1 MVENRAV
8 ASGSGT
14 QVAVATP
21 PDGTTSI
28 LVFYTHSVNPSVLP
42 NLPYDTVKDLV
53 PMMLIGTSPMV
64 ITAHPGR
71 ADKRTLESVIRY
83 RPEPLISEAT
93 GMWVITEQVL
103 PTAMIR
109 YSEAIGMWVK
119 DACTRRM
126 YGPS

>member
-1 MVENRAV
+1 MPVVGFVNAGSADASAGYVAAFRKGLGEAGYVDGQNATVEHHWLE
-8 ASGSGT
+8 G
-14 QVAVATP
+14 
-21 PDGTTSI
+21 
-28 LVFYTHSVNPSVLP
+28 H
-42 NLPYDTVKDLV
+42 
-53 PMMLIGTSPMV
+53 
-64 ITAHPGR
+64 
-71 ADKRTLESVIRY
+71 ESVIGY
-83 RPEPLISEAT
+83 RPEPLISEAI